1 MTDTLT
7 PVSRDQDYSL
17 RERANKVIPGGMY
30 GHLSAR
36 RLPAQYPQF
45 YARVQGSRAWD
56 VDGREF
62 VDMMCSF
69 GPMILGYQHEKVEQA
84 AAAQREKGDTQPGPG
99 ACMVELAELLTE
111 RVDHAD
117 WAMFAKNGSDATRL
131 CLSAARSTTGPR

>member
-1 MTDTLT
+1 RLVRRRRHRWTRKGSDAANDGKRAMTDGTT
-7 PVSRDQDYSL
+7 SVSRDSVSRERDTNL

-36 RLPAQYPQF
+36 RLPPHYPQF
-45 YARVQGSRAWD
+45 YERVQGARAWD

-84 AAAQREKGDTQPGPG
+84 A
-99 ACMVELAELLTE
+99 
-111 RVDHAD
+111 
-117 WAMFAKNGSDATRL
+117 
-131 CLSAARSTTGPR
+131 